1 MAETNRV
8 KHFNLGGTQIDIGEY
23 DDTAIRADLTA
34 ETSNRTKAD
43 DTLQKNIDAEAN
55 TRSTKDT
62 ELQQNIN
69 TQKARID
76 KAYNVSYDAT
86 SETITF
92 RLIS

>member
-1 MAETNRV
+1 MADNKV

-23 DDTAIRADLTA
+23 DDSAIRADLTA
-34 ETSNRTKAD
+34 ETNARTSAD
-43 DTLQKNIDAEAN
+43 TTLQKNIDNEASA
-55 TRSTKDT
+55 RSTKDT

-76 KAYNVSYDAT
+76 KAYNVSYDSD

-92 RLIS
+92 SLIS

>member
-1 MAETNRV
+1 MAENRV

-23 DDTAIRADLTA
+23 DDSAIRADLTA
-34 ETSNRTKAD
+34 ETNARTSAD
-43 DTLQKNIDAEAN
+43 NTLQTNIDNEAS
-55 TRSTKDT
+55 TRNTKDT

-86 SETITF
+86 TETITF
-92 RLIS
+92 SLIS